1 MIGEIALRVIGIG
14 VGATLV
20 ADIWAYLRR
29 RLFGVPSLDYA
40 LVGRWLGH
48 MRRGR
53 FRHEAIARAEPVR
66 GERLMGWAC
75 HYLIGVIFAGLLVA
89 MAGAGWLCAPTLLPA
104 LAFGVVSVAAPLL
117 LMQPAFGMGIAAS
130 RLPNPGK
137 SRVRSLVTHL
147 VFGAGLF
154 VAGWVLSGLLPEQL
168 CSG

>member
-1 MIGEIALRVIGIG
+1 MIDEIALRVIVIG

-20 ADIWAYLRR
+20 ADVWAYLRR

-48 MRRGR
+48 MRKGR
-53 FRHEAIARAEPVR
+53 LRHEAIARAEPVR

-75 HYLIGVIFAGLLVA
+75 HYLIGVTFAGLLVA
-89 MAGAGWLCAPTLLPA
+89 VAGAGWLCAPTLFPA
-104 LAFGVVSVAAPLL
+104 LAFGAVSVAAPLL

-137 SRVRSLVTHL
+137 ARIRSLVTHL